1 MTLGKAAADH
11 IRTRL
16 DEALAPSRLEVV
28 DDSRRHAGHVGA
40 RESGGGHFVVTV
52 VSAAFAGRR
61 PLERHRMVYDA
72 LGPLAA
78 HGIHALTLT
87 ALLPEEDR

>member
-1 MTLGKAAADH
+1 MTLGKAAANH

-16 DEALAPSRLEVV
+16 DELLAPVRMEIV
-28 DDSRRHAGHVGA
+28 DDSRRHAGHAGA

-72 LGPLAA
+72 LGSLKEN
-78 HGIHALTLT
+78 GIHALTLT
-87 ALLPEEDR
+87 TLAPEEDR